1 MADLAVVR
9 VSLPAP
15 DLRKEEAM
23 KKLLI
28 AGAVAA
34 AAAVPGVTGLLGNAS
49 FAQSV
54 PVQGPSGC
62 HDH

>member
-1 MADLAVVR
+1 
-9 VSLPAP
+9 
-15 DLRKEEAM
+15 M

-34 AAAVPGVTGLLGNAS
+34 IAAVPGVTGLMGNAS

-54 PVQGPSGC
+54 PV
-62 HDH
+62 